1 MSATLTRRE
10 QIIVAFAAQG
20 MLNREIA
27 ERLFLSIRTVENH
40 LQRSYTKLGIHSRHE
55 LRAARRAAEVCGSS
69 EAVWR

>member
-1 MSATLTRRE
+1 MSAPLTRRE

-55 LRAARRAAEVCGSS
+55 LHAARCGGEVRSSS